1 MCGCGLTGVTKE
13 VDDEVMVGESSS
25 TASNVSKFH
34 GESGGESGDDIGDSS
49 HDDGD
54 SESFNNST
62 AASGAET
69 FDNVV
74 ITYAR
79 H

>member
-1 MCGCGLTGVTKE
+1 MCVCGLTGVTEE
-13 VDDEVMVGESSS
+13 VDDEVMEGESSS
-25 TASNVSKFH
+25 TASNESKFR
-34 GESGGESGDDIGDSS
+34 GERGGESSDDMGDSS

-74 ITYAR
+74 ITYAQ